1 MGNFLKGARPMGCRF
16 VDDQKKEEKTNKE
29 SKMNNA
35 PASYTVVVNGK
46 AYNVD
51 VLPGVAG
58 AAPSVTAAPV
68 AAAPAAAAKGTEVT
82 APMPGTVLR
91 INVAAGQAVKKGDDL
106 IIIEAMK
113 MEQPI
118 KAPADGTVAS
128 VNVAQGDTVESG
140 QVVAVI

>member
-1 MGNFLKGARPMGCRF
+1 
-16 VDDQKKEEKTNKE
+16 
-29 SKMNNA
+29 MNNA

-46 AYNVD
+46 AYKVD
-51 VLPGVAG
+51 VLPG
-58 AAPSVTAAPV
+58 
-68 AAAPAAAAKGTEVT
+68 AAPAAAAAPAQGTEVT

-106 IIIEAMK
+106 ISIEAMK

-118 KAPADGTVAS
+118 KAPDDGTVAS
-128 VNVAQGDTVESG
+128 INVAQGDTVESG